1 MKRILQYGLMFA
13 AIASALVTKANA
25 ADSIADWNQIAE
37 TAVKVAGH
45 APPIAALD
53 FAIVH
58 LAIYDAVESIDGRY
72 QAYHTRVHRACG
84 SKNAAAAKSA
94 HDVLVALFPDQST
107 TLDAEFADFLLAN
120 GIDAGDRGI
129 EVGAKAAAA
138 MLTLRSNDGRFPT
151 NPPPFLGSDEIGQW
165 RPTPSLLP
173 G

>member
-1 MKRILQYGLMFA
+1 
-13 AIASALVTKANA
+13 
-25 ADSIADWNQIAE
+25 
-37 TAVKVAGH
+37 
-45 APPIAALD
+45 
-53 FAIVH
+53 
-58 LAIYDAVESIDGRY
+58 
-72 QAYHTRVHRACG
+72 AYHTRVHRACG

-173 G
+173 GPPPSFAPGLVPWVTSVTPFTLKNNSQFRVQAPPDLSSREWSTDYNEIKALGSLTSTTRTA